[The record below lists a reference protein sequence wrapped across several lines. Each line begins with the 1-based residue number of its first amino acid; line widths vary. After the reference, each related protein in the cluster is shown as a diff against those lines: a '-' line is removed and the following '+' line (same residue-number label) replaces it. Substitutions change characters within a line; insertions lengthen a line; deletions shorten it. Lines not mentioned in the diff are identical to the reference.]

1 MRGGRAEHRLG
12 GGQELYEGGLSQQI
26 CAALPAGKLLCAVL
40 IRVKDSHVRMIP
52 RGCQN
57 P

>member
-1 MRGGRAEHRLG
+1 MRGGRAERWLG
-12 GGQELYEGGLSQQI
+12 GGQELDESGLSQQI

-40 IRVKDSHVRMIP
+40 IRVKDSHVRVIP